1 MNNVS
6 MSDVMICPE
15 CVKEDIDMAYDCY
28 IYDTDEIEFCDDG
41 TGHYRAY
48 CRCAR
53 CKKDFVMWA
62 SFNYTVTNYS
72 VHR

>member
-1 MNNVS
+1 MNNIS

-15 CVKEDIDMAYDCY
+15 CVKEDIDMAHDCY

-41 TGHYRAY
+41 TGHYSVY

-72 VHR
+72 VYR